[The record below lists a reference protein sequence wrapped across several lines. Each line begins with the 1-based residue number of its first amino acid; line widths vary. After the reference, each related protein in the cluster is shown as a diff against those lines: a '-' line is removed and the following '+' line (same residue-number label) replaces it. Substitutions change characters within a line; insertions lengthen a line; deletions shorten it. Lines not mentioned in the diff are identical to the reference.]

1 MEKIALI
8 TGASRGIGRAVAE
21 RLIDNGIHVI
31 AVARTVGALE
41 ELDDYARGKG
51 SRITIVPLD
60 VTEFSKI
67 DELGFNLFQKFGRL
81 DIFVGNAGILGG
93 CYPLGHFSPAIWQK
107 VIDVNLTA
115 NWRFIRSLDPLLR
128 QSSAGKVILV
138 TSSIVKTCDAYYGAY
153 AASKAGL
160 EAMAKV
166 YENEIKHTNIMVSLV
181 TPENVKTRL
190 RSEAFPVQTETG
202 LKEPYEIA
210 YMFEQLIEA

>member
-31 AVARTVGALE
+31 AVARTLADLE
-41 ELDDYARGKG
+41 RLDDYARERG
-51 SRITIVPLD
+51 SNITIVPLD
-60 VTEFSKI
+60 ISEFAKI
-67 DELGFNLFQKFGRL
+67 DELGFNIFQKFGKL
-81 DIFVGNAGILGG
+81 DIFIGNAGILGG
-93 CYPLGHFSPAIWQK
+93 CCPLGHYNPKVWQK
-107 VIDVNLTA
+107 VIDVNLSA

-128 QSSAGKVILV
+128 RSESGTVIFV
-138 TSSIVKTCDAYYGAY
+138 TSHMANTCDAYYGAY

-166 YENEIKHTNIMVSLV
+166 YENEVRNSNIKVSLV
-181 TPENVKTRL
+181 TPENVKTKL
-190 RSEAFPVQTETG
+190 LDEAFRTQTGAG

-210 YMFEQLIEA
+210 CMFEELIEA